1 MRGTCALAER
11 RNGCRSRRAPITEVE
26 NGVPQPLPAAF
37 ESGEDAIIGRRN
49 VASIGIGILQT
60 RGGIEDGTHL
70 LCIVGQVR
78 GQLQFTAGLQQAA
91 Q

>member
-11 RNGCRSRRAPITEVE
+11 WSECRSRPAPVTEVE

-37 ESGEDAIIGRRN
+37 EPGEDAIIGRRN
-49 VASIGIGILQT
+49 VASIGIDILQT

-70 LCIVGQVR
+70 LCVVGPVR
-78 GQLQFTAGLQQAA
+78 GQL
-91 Q
+91 